1 MLHMSVSGVAK
12 LHICSMYWQ
21 LVSVDNGKS
30 IDFLPTVNFKGH
42 VSKMLYPI
50 NSLIIKRDRS
60 LVFYRQHVNF

>member
-30 IDFLPTVNFKGH
+30 IGFLPTVNFNGH

-50 NSLIIKRDRS
+50 NSLIIYRDPS
-60 LVFYRQHVNF
+60 PVFYLQYVNF

>member
-50 NSLIIKRDRS
+50 NSSII
-60 LVFYRQHVNF
+60 

>member
-1 MLHMSVSGVAK
+1 MLHKSVSGVAK

-30 IDFLPTVNFKGH
+30 IDFLPTVNFNGH

-50 NSLIIKRDRS
+50 NSSVISRDQS
-60 LVFYRQHVNF
+60 LLFYLQHVKF

>member
-21 LVSVDNGKS
+21 RVSVDNGKS

-50 NSLIIKRDRS
+50 NSLII
-60 LVFYRQHVNF
+60 

>member
-42 VSKMLYPI
+42 VSKILYPI
-50 NSLIIKRDRS
+50 NSSII
-60 LVFYRQHVNF
+60 